1 MSVENTTIG
10 ILNERSEISTRRWS
24 LVAVWAMLAVF
35 AFVTPRLVP
44 GWGSTLLNCF
54 ALIFVL
60 KHSVWLASKNVINS
74 ATFADRVKFYLL
86 WIGFD
91 LPAFLDRTASPPS
104 AAAWFAAA
112 GRTAASAGLV
122 WGVNRWLPYDR
133 WPLEFGIF
141 GMGTCVL
148 FVLFGLFHRLA
159 LAWQAAGRN
168 VRPIMNAPWKADSL
182 ADFWGRRWNL
192 AFRDSAALVI
202 FRPIARR
209 WGVAAA
215 TVAVFFA
222 SGILHEVVITLP
234 ARGGYGWPTL
244 YFMLQC
250 AALILQRRFDRID
263 PNDWNVFSRI
273 TTLLVVFVPLP
284 LLFPTPFCTNVVIP
298 FLRML
303 GAL

>member
-1 MSVENTTIG
+1 MPVENATT
-10 ILNERSEISTRRWS
+10 EISNEHSAISKHKWS
-24 LVAVWAMLAVF
+24 LVALWTILAVV
-35 AFVTPRLVP
+35 AFITPRLAP
-44 GWGSTLLNCF
+44 GWSSALLNCF

-60 KHSVWLASKNVINS
+60 KQSVWLASENVTRNASI
-74 ATFADRVKFYLL
+74 ADRAKFYLL

-91 LPAFLDRTASPPS
+91 LPAFLDHTASPPS
-104 AAAWFAAA
+104 ASAWVAAA
-112 GRTAASAGLV
+112 ARIAASAGLL

-133 WPLEFGIF
+133 WPLECGIF

-148 FVLFGLFHRLA
+148 FVLFGLFHLPA
-159 LAWQAAGRN
+159 LCWQAAGRN
-168 VRPIMNAPWKADSL
+168 VRPIMNEPWEADSL

-192 AFRDSAALVI
+192 AFRDSAALTI

-215 TVAVFFA
+215 TVGVFFA
-222 SGILHEVVITLP
+222 SGILHEVVITMP
-234 ARGGYGWPTL
+234 ARGGYGLPTL

-250 AALILQRRFDRID
+250 AAMMLQRRLVRID
-263 PNDWNVFSRI
+263 RNSWNVVSRM
-273 TTLLVVFVPLP
+273 TTLLIVFVPLP

-298 FLRML
+298 FLRVL